1 MANAAGS
8 ANFWVHVETEIA
20 RAIFQ
25 VFPQV
30 INAFTDNL
38 SPWNIS
44 SRISIIVH
52 IYMSL
57 IAYRRCKNNKYH
69 GIPNLRIKQG
79 SIFRVHFIGWFDLDP
94 SMHCYCMAPF
104 FTLVHANIAG
114 MSRLY
119 LQAFAFFV
127 NCILF

>member
-1 MANAAGS
+1 MANVAGS

-20 RAIFQ
+20 RAICQ

-52 IYMSL
+52 IYMSFSFQAL
-57 IAYRRCKNNKYH
+57 LQIHYSDVKTINTMAYQIYVSSKE
-69 GIPNLRIKQG
+69 
-79 SIFRVHFIGWFDLDP
+79 
-94 SMHCYCMAPF
+94 A
-104 FTLVHANIAG
+104 
-114 MSRLY
+114 Y
-119 LQAFAFFV
+119 LE
-127 NCILF
+127 CILLADLI